1 MRYCSHDE
9 DHRMNRDVFIT
20 CAVTG
25 AGDSTGRS
33 PHVPKSPAEIAEN
46 CLDAARAGASIV
58 HVHVR
63 DPVTGKNSR
72 KHEYYDEVVERVRAS
87 DVDVIINLTAGMGGM
102 LVLHPDNPAVMVEG
116 TDLATP
122 FERIEH
128 VGRLRPEICTIDCGS
143 MNFGPNIT
151 INRTNDLE
159 KMCRHAMEWGVK
171 PELEVFDMGQVG
183 IALELIRRGAV
194 PGEPLFQFVLGVD
207 GGAPATA
214 ESIMAMRSMLP
225 RPAQWAAFGIS
236 HHEMPMVALA
246 VVMGGNV
253 RVGLEDNLYLEKG
266 VLATNAQLVEKSVR
280 IIRDLGARVLTP
292 AETRQKLNL
301 NNHFRSAA

>member
-1 MRYCSHDE
+1 
-9 DHRMNRDVFIT
+9 MNKDVFIT

-33 PHVPKSPAEIAEN
+33 PHVPKSPAAIADA
-46 CLDAARAGASIV
+46 CLEAARAGAAIV

-63 DPVTGKNSR
+63 DPETGKNSR
-72 KHEYYDEVVERVRAS
+72 KLEYYDEVVERVRAS

-102 LVLHPDNPAVMVEG
+102 LSLDPENPAIMAPD

-122 FERIEH
+122 YERVEH

-143 MNFGPNIT
+143 MNFGLNIA

-159 KMCRHAMEWGVK
+159 KMARHAMEWGVK

-183 IALELIRRGAV
+183 IANTLIKRGVV
-194 PGEPLFQFVLGVD
+194 PGDPLFQFCLGID
-207 GGAPATA
+207 GGAPAEA
-214 ESIMAMRSMLP
+214 ESIMAMRAMIP
-225 RPAQWAAFGIS
+225 PNANWAAFGIS
-236 HHEMPMVALA
+236 NHEMPVVALA
-246 VVMGGNV
+246 VIMGGNV
-253 RVGLEDNLYLEKG
+253 RVGLEDNLYLERG
-266 VLATNAQLVEKSVR
+266 VLATNGQLVEKAAR

-292 AETRQKLNL
+292 AETRQKLKLEN
-301 NNHFRSAA
+301 RYRRAA